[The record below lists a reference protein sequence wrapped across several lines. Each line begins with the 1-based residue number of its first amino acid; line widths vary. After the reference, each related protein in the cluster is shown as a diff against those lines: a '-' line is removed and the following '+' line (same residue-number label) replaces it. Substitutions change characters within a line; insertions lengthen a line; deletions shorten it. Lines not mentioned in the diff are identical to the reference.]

1 MWNYFNPVEII
12 FGENRFKEVH
22 DALKNKNYIIITH
35 PEEIFKK
42 YSDELKSSSNPPLS
56 IMTDVQPN
64 PDYKDI
70 LELQKKFS
78 SINESVDY
86 ILAIGGGSVTDT
98 AKAIA
103 AFKDKQ
109 EYLTDFVR
117 NKKSP
122 RVENPIKII
131 AIPTTSGT
139 SSELTCWATIW
150 DKEKNNK
157 LSLAHKSLYA
167 EKAIIDPSIMVDKPL
182 GLTISTGLDA
192 LSHSMESIWNI
203 NANPVSASH
212 AIQASKLVLENLPL
226 LAKDLRNV
234 VLRSNIALACV
245 HAGLA
250 FSNTKTAIAH
260 NLSYP
265 VTLNY
270 GIQHGIACSFTLPMI
285 TKSMVGIDSVAE
297 ERLKLIFNDNLENAA
312 NHLSEFMRSLEVP
325 LNLNEIKVPVQEWN
339 NIVDDA
345 FLGERGK
352 NFIGNKEA
360 LSLLLNQWYFISNE
374 KKFQV
379 L

>member
-12 FGENRFKEVH
+12 FGKNRFQEVH
-22 DALKNKNYIIITH
+22 NALKDKSYIIITH

-42 YSDELKSSSNPPLS
+42 YSDELNTSSHPPLA
-56 IMTDVQPN
+56 IMTEVQPN

-78 SINESVDY
+78 SIKENVDY

-103 AFKDKQ
+103 AFKDNQ
-109 EYLTDFVR
+109 EYLRDFVR

-122 RVENPIKII
+122 NVENPIKII
-131 AIPTTSGT
+131 AVPTTSGT

-157 LSLAHKSLYA
+157 LSLAHKTLYA

-226 LAKDLRNV
+226 LSKDLKSV
-234 VLRSNIALACV
+234 ELRSNIARACV

-250 FSNTKTAIAH
+250 FSNTKTAISH

-265 VTLNY
+265 ITLNY
-270 GIQHGIACSFTLPMI
+270 GVQHGIACSFTLPIVTRSMI
-285 TKSMVGIDSVAE
+285 GIDPVAE
-297 ERLKLIFNDNLENAA
+297 ERLQSIFNSNLDVASSK
-312 NHLSEFMRSLEVP
+312 LSDFMRSLNVP
-325 LNLNEIKVPVQEWN
+325 LNLNEIKVPVQEWH

-352 NFIGNKEA
+352 NFIGNKESFTKSA
-360 LSLLLNQWYFISNE
+360 QLMGLY
-374 KKFQV
+374 
-379 L
+379 